1 MDNQKKNPKAKSK
14 IAPSFNNDQL
24 GENAS
29 NEFAKEYDNK
39 SDFPPNKNKMKK

>member
-1 MDNQKKNPKAKSK
+1 MDNHKKQKGVKNIP
-14 IAPSFNNDQL
+14 PRFDNDQL

-39 SDFPPNKNKMKK
+39 SPESKKKKS